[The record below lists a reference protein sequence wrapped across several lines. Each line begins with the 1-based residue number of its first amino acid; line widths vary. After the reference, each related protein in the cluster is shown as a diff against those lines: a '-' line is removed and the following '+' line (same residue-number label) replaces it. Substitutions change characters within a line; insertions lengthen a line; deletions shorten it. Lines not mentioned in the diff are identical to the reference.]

1 VTGTTAAGGRRPGL
15 AGVGSWVLFDWAAQP
30 YFTLITTFVFAPY
43 FATRLAA
50 DPVAGQALWGYATAA
65 AGLVIAIASP
75 PLGAIADAGG
85 RRKPWIF
92 VFSVVLVAASLAL
105 WYAAPGAG
113 NAVMLA
119 LVAFAVGTI
128 AAEFATVFTNAMMP
142 DLVPPEKLGRLSGI
156 GWATGY
162 AGGLVSLVIAIGLLA
177 ADPETGRTLLGF
189 APLFGL
195 DPATF
200 AGDRASG
207 PLTAIWYA
215 VFVLPLFLFTPDTPR
230 RMGLRAAVHSG
241 LADLMET
248 LRGLGAHAN
257 MTRFLV
263 ANLAYHDGLVALFA
277 FGGIYAAGTFGWSA
291 IELGLFGILLTITG
305 TAGAL
310 AGGALDDRLGA
321 RAVIVVSLAVLVA
334 SCLAIVSI
342 DARHVLFVVPV
353 EPPGGGLFD
362 SVGERAYLA
371 IGAIIG
377 AVAGPL
383 QASSRTLMARLAPP
397 GKMTQSFGLFAL
409 SGKVTSFVG
418 PLAVALV
425 TWLSQSQRIGVS
437 AIIAFFVAGTILIVR
452 VTAPARRGA

>member
-1 VTGTTAAGGRRPGL
+1 
-15 AGVGSWVLFDWAAQP
+15 VLFDWAAQP

-43 FATRLAA
+43 FATRLA
-50 DPVAGQALWGYATAA
+50 DNPVAGQALWGYATAA
-65 AGLVIAIASP
+65 AGLVIALASP
-75 PLGAIADAGG
+75 PLGAIADAAG

-92 VFSVVLVAASLAL
+92 AFSVVLVAASLAL

-113 NAVMLA
+113 SAVAIA
-119 LVAFAVGTI
+119 LGAFAIGTI
-128 AAEFATVFTNAMMP
+128 AVEFATVFTNAMMP
-142 DLVPPEKLGRLSGI
+142 DLVPAEKLGRLSGI

-162 AGGLVSLVIAIGLLA
+162 AGGLVSLVIAIGFLA
-177 ADPETGRTLLGF
+177 ADPETGRTLLGL

-207 PLTAIWYA
+207 PLTAIWYV
-215 VFVLPLFLFTPDTPR
+215 VFVVPLFLFTPDTPR
-230 RMGLRAAVHSG
+230 RMGLAAAVRSG
-241 LADLMET
+241 LAEMAAT

-263 ANLAYHDGLVALFA
+263 ANLVYHDGLVALFA

-305 TAGAL
+305 TVGAL
-310 AGGALDDRLGA
+310 AGGWLDDRLGS
-321 RAVIVVSLAVLVA
+321 RAVISGSLIVLVVA
-334 SCLAIVSI
+334 CVAIVSI

-353 EPPGGGLFD
+353 APPGGGLFD
-362 SVGERAYLA
+362 SIGEQAYLV
-371 IGAIIG
+371 IGAVIG

-397 GKMTQSFGLFAL
+397 GKTTQSFGLFAL
-409 SGKVTSFVG
+409 SGKVTSFAG
-418 PLAVALV
+418 PLAVALI
-425 TWLSQSQRIGVS
+425 TWLAQSQRIGVS
-437 AIIAFFVAGTILIVR
+437 AIIAFFVAGAILIVR
-452 VTAPARRGA
+452 VAAPDKRGA